1 MDNTNNFNFSIKD
14 KKKTI
19 IISLFLSI
27 LFRYFFLNNYLGIS
41 LPIFIGIT
49 IFLVHFIFPKFY
61 INSKNNLEH
70 LIFLIPIILLS
81 LTFAIYN
88 NKYLQFYNIIILI
101 FLIYSYFLFI
111 KNKSNKLNIEFFI
124 DLGEKFLESIFLGLI
139 YIFPFLKEI
148 YVNIDKPK
156 KEISSTKKQIFIG
169 ILISIPILFIL
180 ILLLASADSIFLYY
194 TKEFFNLFNNLNI
207 DINFPTKTLF
217 VITIFFLLIFGFILS
232 LDIKKQPDNN
242 NNKELEQLKQLK
254 EFKLQIPSITI
265 STILISIN
273 TVYLIFTIVQFS
285 YLYAENTNL
294 PNNMIFSEY
303 ARRGFFELVFL
314 TIINQ
319 IILFIC
325 MKYSDKS
332 NKKVNTLLNFLY
344 SILILLTFN
353 MLFSAAYKMN
363 LYQNA
368 YGFTRLRI
376 GVFAFIILFALI
388 LSINFIAI
396 WKRNIPVVKCI
407 LISILLV
414 YTSFNYLNID
424 KMIAKNN
431 IEVYK
436 KTNIIDI
443 NYLKKLSLDSHL
455 ELYKLTKTKNLSI
468 NNNIKV
474 HLEAQKKKI
483 EKKYNSWF
491 EFNYYK
497 SKLIKLNI

>member
-19 IISLFLSI
+19 IISLILSI
-27 LFRYFFLNNYLGIS
+27 IFRYFFLNNYLGIS
-41 LPIFIGIT
+41 MPIFIGII
-49 IFLVHFIFPKFY
+49 IFSIHNIFPKFY
-61 INSKNNLEH
+61 ANLKNNLDH
-70 LIFLIPIILLS
+70 LIFLIPIIALS

-88 NKYLQFYNIIILI
+88 NEYLKFYNIIILI

-111 KNKSNKLNIEFFI
+111 KNKSNKLNIEFFV
-124 DLGEKFLESIFLGLI
+124 DLGEKFLESIFLGFI

-148 YVNIDKPK
+148 SKSINRPK
-156 KEISSTKKQIFIG
+156 KELSSTKKQIFIG

-180 ILLLASADSIFLYY
+180 ISLLASADSIFLYY
-194 TKEFFNLFNNLNI
+194 TKEFFNLFSNLNI
-207 DINFPTKTLF
+207 NINFPTETLF
-217 VITIFFLLIFGFILS
+217 VIVIFFLLIFGFILS
-232 LDIKKQPDNN
+232 LDIKDQSTGYKIEE
-242 NNKELEQLKQLK
+242 KEKLTQLKKL
-254 EFKLQIPSITI
+254 EFKIPSITS

-273 TVYLIFTIVQFS
+273 IVYLIFTIVQFS
-285 YLYAENTNL
+285 YLYAGNTNL
-294 PNNMIFSEY
+294 PNNMNFSEY

-319 IILFIC
+319 IILSFC

-332 NKKVNTLLNFLY
+332 NKKISTLLNYLY

-388 LSINFIAI
+388 LSINFVAI
-396 WKRNIPVVKCI
+396 WRRNIPVVKLV
-407 LISILLV
+407 LISTLLV
-414 YTSFNYLNID
+414 YTSFNYVNVD
-424 KMIAKNN
+424 KIIAKNN

-443 NYLKKLSLDSHL
+443 NYLKKLSIDCHL
-455 ELYKLTKTKNLSI
+455 ELYKLTKTKNSSI
-468 NNNIKV
+468 NNNITV
-474 HLEAQKKKI
+474 HLEAQKKKT
-483 EKKYNSWF
+483 EKKYDSWF